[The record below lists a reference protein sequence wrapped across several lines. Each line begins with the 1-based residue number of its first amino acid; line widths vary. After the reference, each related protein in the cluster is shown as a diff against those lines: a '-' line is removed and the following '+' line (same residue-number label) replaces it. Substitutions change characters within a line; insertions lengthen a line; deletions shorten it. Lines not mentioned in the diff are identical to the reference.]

1 MEVEYISLH
10 RYMRYKLSGTE
21 VGVPGDT
28 EWTGVPDHQKKN
40 IQNQTKL
47 CRTKELVGETGVLV
61 GVVAYGSPAF
71 FLITRISGLIMG
83 TCTLRMTQITESKYR
98 RVWKPYAL

>member
-61 GVVAYGSPAF
+61 GVDLSSLG
-71 FLITRISGLIMG
+71 GG
-83 TCTLRMTQITESKYR
+83 TEAQESDCHIGTI
-98 RVWKPYAL
+98 VWVRGNI